1 MDDSADSKDL
11 DEPEDPRVLKFKVSN
26 PVKIGSSVKYTVEG
40 VDDEGDF
47 TEVRRYR
54 EFNALA

>member
-1 MDDSADSKDL
+1 
-11 DEPEDPRVLKFKVSN
+11 VLN
-26 PVKIGSSVKYTVEG
+26 PVKIGGNVKYTVAG

-47 TEVRRYR
+47 SEVRRYR